1 MDPNDQ
7 YPQIIHKELAYL
19 LEYVHRLELR
29 IRVLEDLLVASTP
42 RKPRYYCSN

>member
-7 YPQIIHKELAYL
+7 YPHIIHSEIAYL
-19 LEYVHRLELR
+19 IDYVHRLERR